1 MKIIAQQSNSLNT
14 YDFRNNVIQKN
25 YIDGMTLNVALTQDN
40 KILIYNISANNDAIV
55 NTIETSTLFELNNYE
70 LELLDDALK
79 DLSKRKMSKNIYIN
93 LAPFRI
99 GVLSDENIKEMSE
112 RMNLYID
119 KINEIITKYP
129 NLKIHLH
136 SINKSLITI
145 MKQKIK
151 NNPIGAVVY
160 NRDADFI
167 DVDYYVIMM
176 SAFDDAIIDLLLREE
191 KQVLLFIYSDYYI
204 SYVYEHYI
212 GENSTPYLAQVF
224 NKIKIITKFP
234 EIINKVFN

>member
-1 MKIIAQQSNSLNT
+1 MKIIAQQTNSLNT
-14 YDFRNNVIQKN
+14 YDFRNNVIQKD

-40 KILIYNISANNDAIV
+40 KILIYNVSTNNDSIV
-55 NTIETSTLFELNNYE
+55 NTIENSTLIELNNYE

-79 DLSKRKMSKNIYIN
+79 DLSLRNMTKNIYIS

-99 GVLSDENIKEMSE
+99 GVLSDENIKEMSK
-112 RMNLYID
+112 RMNLYVD
-119 KINEIITKYP
+119 KVNEIITKYP
-129 NLKIHLH
+129 DLKIHIH
-136 SINKSLITI
+136 SINKSLIII

-151 NNPIGAVVY
+151 SNPIGSVIY

-191 KQVLLFIYSDYYI
+191 KQVLLFINSDYYI

-212 GENSTPYLAQVF
+212 AENSTPYLAQVF
-224 NKIKIITKFP
+224 TKIKIITNFP
-234 EIINKVFN
+234 EISNKVFN